1 MSIILLLLS
10 VIVVIQILKIIVK
23 MNIVDKSLMDYFLE
37 FIVTLI
43 AFGIMISFKVIPE
56 EQLQLVAA
64 ILILYECVSCLY
76 MYYKY
81 FKEEKLNEF
90 SIKNVIDSS
99 EFGILIFKGNKC
111 TLTNSK
117 MHEILNKINIKEN
130 YIENIKKASK
140 KQMDGNYIVPI
151 EENYYLFCIRENEI
165 IAFDVTEEYML
176 QKELDEQNKKIE
188 RNNNELIESI
198 KNIEDL
204 EREKN
209 LLKIKNKY
217 HDLLGQN
224 LSILQQYLNNE
235 EISEENF
242 NEIKYMIKEMFIN
255 IEDKE
260 DSNANLQN
268 LIRIHKKMG
277 TNIILQGKL
286 PQNKKIA
293 KVFFEIIREATT
305 NAIKHAGSSQI
316 VVKIDETLEKI
327 SMKITNDGK
336 KPNEFITENEGIK
349 GMRRKVEE
357 IDGYFYV
364 STVPEFSVNVSVGAL
379 GDVPECT

>member
-10 VIVVIQILKIIVK
+10 LIVVIQILKIIVK

-37 FIVTLI
+37 IIITLI
-43 AFGIMISFKVIPE
+43 TFGIMISFKIIPE

-99 EFGILIFKGNKC
+99 EFGILILKGNKC

-140 KQMDGNYIVPI
+140 EQMDGNYIVPI

-176 QKELDEQNKKIE
+176 QKELDKQNKKIE

-198 KNIEDL
+198 KNIEAL

-255 IEDKE
+255 IEDEE

-316 VVKIDETLEKI
+316 VVKIDETLEET

-364 STVPEFSVNVSVGAL
+364 STVPEFSVNVSVK
-379 GDVPECT
+379 ENN